1 MVIIV
6 RMPTVQD
13 FIADW
18 ILPISEP
25 PIRHG
30 LIRMAGARIV
40 EIRESRSG
48 DKGIRLPQHAMIVP
62 GFVNAHTHLEFS
74 HLREPLG
81 QRGLGMSA
89 WIREVLRE
97 RARKAEI
104 GEEVESRRR
113 AISRGLDESERHGVA
128 LLADISVAPWD
139 LAPYRESP
147 LTSVPLLEQL
157 GMRED
162 MIESRQQELWSTWER
177 ITGTKR
183 GEQVGLSPHAPY
195 SLHPRLFESIM
206 SLAIQEDALVAMHLA
221 ESREE
226 IQFLETGHGPFRE
239 FLTELNLFDPAQRL
253 CSIDYCLDWLSRARR
268 SLIIHGNYLQPK
280 QLDWISSF
288 PEMSIV
294 YCPRTHDYFGHED
307 YPLLEM
313 LARGIHVAIGTD
325 SRASNPDLD
334 LLAEL
339 RMVAAKF
346 PELSAATILEMGT
359 VMGAEALGL
368 GHRFGA
374 LRVGETPGVLV
385 MELTDPLG
393 DDPAAALLHGRV
405 KSRYWL
411 DRT

>member
-1 MVIIV
+1 
-6 RMPTVQD
+6 MPTTQD

-18 ILPISEP
+18 ILPISAP

-40 EIRESRSG
+40 ELRESRSE
-48 DKGIRLPQHAMIVP
+48 DQGIRLPPHAMIVP

-74 HLREPLG
+74 NLRTPLG
-81 QRGLGMSA
+81 RRGIGMSA
-89 WIREVLRE
+89 WIRDVLRE
-97 RARKAEI
+97 RARRAEI
-104 GEEVESRRR
+104 GDVAESRDR
-113 AISRGLDESERHGVA
+113 AILDGLAESERHGVS
-128 LLADISVAPWD
+128 LLAEISIAPWD
-139 LAPYRESP
+139 PAPYRDSRVA
-147 LTSVPLLEQL
+147 SVLLLEQL

-162 MIESRQQELWSTWER
+162 TVESRKEELWSAWER
-177 ITGTKR
+177 IAGTNR
-183 GEQVGLSPHAPY
+183 GEQVGVSPHAPY

-268 SLIIHGNYLQPK
+268 GLVIHGNYLRPK
-280 QLDWISSF
+280 QLDWIASF
-288 PEMSIV
+288 PEMTIV
-294 YCPRTHDYFGHED
+294 YCPRTHDYFGHDD
-307 YPLLEM
+307 YPLAEM
-313 LARGIHVAIGTD
+313 LKRGIRVAIGTD

-359 VMGAEALGL
+359 ARGAEALGL
-368 GHRFGA
+368 GDRFGV
-374 LRVGETPGVLV
+374 LRVGGEPGVLAI
-385 MELTDPLG
+385 EFNEPIG
-393 DDPAAALLHGRV
+393 DDPAAALLHGCV

-411 DRT
+411 DRA